1 VSIRNLARS
10 VDVDMPITDQM
21 YLVLYEDKDPSQA
34 VVDLM
39 TRRPKH
45 ELA

>member
-1 VSIRNLARS
+1 VRELART
-10 VDVDMPITDQM
+10 VDVDMPIPEQM
-21 YLVLYEDKDPSQA
+21 FLVLYEDKLPRQA

-39 TRRPKH
+39 SRRVKH